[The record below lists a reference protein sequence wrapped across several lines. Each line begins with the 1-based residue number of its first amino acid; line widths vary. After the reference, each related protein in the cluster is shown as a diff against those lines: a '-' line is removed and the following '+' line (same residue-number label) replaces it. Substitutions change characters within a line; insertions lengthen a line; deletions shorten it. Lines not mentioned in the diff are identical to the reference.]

1 MSLSASHQEFS
12 GPAVDASW
20 KRLLEEY
27 AAARPGADLTPLWTD
42 LVVTATRAE
51 HDQTEEEAE
60 GYAPEPSERSDP
72 EDVVVEVMNG
82 VSDIVVRLCADVV
95 LHGDESD
102 PGALVREARRLNDRY
117 CDLYDLVVTRHPNS
131 GLGEDDD
138 TGEADIRT
146 VIGKGAAE
154 VRNAEQAIGEI
165 IDTEGAAKFE
175 GYYNNAAADAERIR
189 HGWYW
194 TGDLG
199 YLDEAGYLYFAGRAG
214 DRIRVDGEN
223 ISALLI
229 ERILRRHRR
238 IVAAAVFAVPDVR
251 SGDQVMA
258 AVEIPAGTEFADLDL
273 PEFLAGQPDLGT
285 KDAPRF
291 VRVSHALPTTGSGKL
306 RKKEMRFTGWR
317 TGDPVY
323 RWTGRGAPDYAPMT
337 GGDKAALR
345 EEFLAADRGRFL
357 PQGADDAPART

>member
-154 VRNAEQAIGEI
+154 VRVPQASTQAAGGAPWAHRTGTVIDSDALGGLVRRLVSSYAERAEAVTLEAMWRSAFAAASGCDAEVVQDVCESARLPGGELS
-165 IDTEGAAKFE
+165 EERAANEVAAGFEELFGAAVVRLFAPD
-175 GYYNNAAADAERIR
+175 GAADSGQAEEARR
-189 HGWYW
+189 LVQRRDALF
-194 TGDLG
+194 DLM
-199 YLDEAGYLYFAGRAG
+199 EELYPG
-214 DRIRVDGEN
+214 
-223 ISALLI
+223 
-229 ERILRRHRR
+229 
-238 IVAAAVFAVPDVR
+238 
-251 SGDQVMA
+251 MY
-258 AVEIPAGTEFADLDL
+258 
-273 PEFLAGQPDLGT
+273 
-285 KDAPRF
+285 DA
-291 VRVSHALPTTGSGKL
+291 T
-306 RKKEMRFTGWR
+306 
-317 TGDPVY
+317 
-323 RWTGRGAPDYAPMT
+323 
-337 GGDKAALR
+337 
-345 EEFLAADRGRFL
+345 
-357 PQGADDAPART
+357 